1 MTHRD
6 SIALSAERQRPLP
19 AEATAVE
26 GEAELAPGVV
36 AFETPGHLTG
46 HMSIRID
53 EELVVLGDVAVHPAM
68 LARPSLV
75 YVSDDDDDR
84 SARTREE
91 AVSAYSDR
99 ILACGHFPGSSFGRI
114 LDGVWSPI
122 A

>member
-36 AFETPGHLTG
+36 AFETPGHLPG
-46 HMSIRID
+46 HMSIRIE
-53 EELVVLGDVAVHPAM
+53 EELGEVAVHPAW
-68 LARPSLV
+68 LARPSVV
-75 YVSDDDDDR
+75 YVSDDVADR

-114 LDGVWSPI
+114 LDGIWTPI

>member
-1 MTHRD
+1 
-6 SIALSAERQRPLP
+6 
-19 AEATAVE
+19 
-26 GEAELAPGVV
+26 
-36 AFETPGHLTG
+36 
-46 HMSIRID
+46 MSIRID
-53 EELVVLGDVAVHPAM
+53 EGSSSLATSPSTPL

-75 YVSDDDDDR
+75 YVSDDDADR

-114 LDGVWSPI
+114 LDGVWTPI

>member
-1 MTHRD
+1 
-6 SIALSAERQRPLP
+6 
-19 AEATAVE
+19 
-26 GEAELAPGVV
+26 
-36 AFETPGHLTG
+36 
-46 HMSIRID
+46 MSIRIE

-75 YVSDDDDDR
+75 YDDDADR

-99 ILACGHFPGSSFGRI
+99 ILACGHFPGSSFGRL
-114 LDGVWSPI
+114 LDGIWTPI